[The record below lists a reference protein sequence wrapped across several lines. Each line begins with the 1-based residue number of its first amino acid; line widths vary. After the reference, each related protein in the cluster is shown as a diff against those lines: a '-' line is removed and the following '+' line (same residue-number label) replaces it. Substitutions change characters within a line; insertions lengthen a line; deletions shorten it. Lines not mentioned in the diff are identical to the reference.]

1 MKNEDIKYNKFI
13 SKYNQFQEEIQK
25 TNQFLIQ
32 IQSFFNQQIKQIDS
46 LTKKL
51 NEQNK
56 YLINEEKINNKDYI
70 YVIIKLINET
80 FESMMNLDKRI
91 IMELLTNLTK
101 LIDNIKKDNKK
112 YDSELETIYNQIQEE
127 KEKMGM
133 QKKLF
138 YDSTLEVEKNVLD
151 KLDSLYKKKDYSNE
165 FLNSLELSKEPK
177 INYINYKNSIE
188 KLNEKIKELNNK
200 EKFFLEQKENIYN
213 TLNEFTTNILNLFY
227 ENQYIKNN
235 LLSKNRTIIKEMII
249 SNNNSILKNKSKSNI
264 LNKYCLDLIEFET
277 FPSSID
283 FLNIENNKEFQI
295 SIYTIQLL
303 KEKIGD
309 IYPNFSIEKESKRN
323 DLREKIK
330 KLIYDTNNVI
340 LEEDKNELFDILM
353 DNEDNQRLFL
363 NLLNRLR
370 INGKYKRN
378 KEIIYLIGNYLNHI
392 LNSLS
397 INKNYDMAKTCI
409 ILSQTF
415 FYENDK
421 KEKLYSFEFIKDN
434 KWIKKEEFWRNY
446 IDLIIIKEFMK
457 FQKNLKDININIFM
471 NNNISNKMAKKIEE
485 LLFAQLVPC
494 INTMLEFKID
504 KKIIIS
510 LVEEFTHKYNYLKQ
524 TNLNTIY
531 NLISNNKIEI
541 KKIKDKNKKKQSS
554 DNINDNDNKNIKKES
569 INQIKDNKKITNE
582 KKVEEDKINIS
593 KEKDKQEIINTE
605 SNEKKEEELNKK
617 TESNKINTIIIS
629 NEKDIE
635 DNINL
640 ELKENNEKKNTL
652 IESNKI
658 NIANEKDKQ
667 DNINNE
673 SNEKKEEEQS
683 KKVELNEIIISNE
696 KEKGLD
702 NIFTE
707 SIGKKEQ

>member
-70 YVIIKLINET
+70 YIVIKLINET

-127 KEKMGM
+127 KEKMGI

-264 LNKYCLDLIEFET
+264 LNKYCLDLT
-277 FPSSID
+277 FFRLIDRKYMKGIRLPS
-283 FLNIENNKEFQI
+283 FLNKNNQKSSAI
-295 SIYTIQLL
+295 NI
-303 KEKIGD
+303 
-309 IYPNFSIEKESKRN
+309 NFTQK
-323 DLREKIK
+323 DP
-330 KLIYDTNNVI
+330 
-340 LEEDKNELFDILM
+340 LFDIS
-353 DNEDNQRLFL
+353 NYYHNNHNPSQTGSNFYQRKQIKGLNID
-363 NLLNRLR
+363 NLLSEKRNLNNNFIRKKEPENQNKNRKSMRRDPNNNKKRSNYTNTHHSCPKYESSSPEYDNFCNEALQAHNNYR
-370 INGKYKRN
+370 KIHHTEPLKLNRELCKIAQNYSEHLANVGRLQHSDNNYHNDAMGENLYCCFGKDPTGSSVTSSWYSEIKNYNYSGDWSNGTGHFTQIVWKETKEVGFGKAKDQNGKTFVVANY
-378 KEIIYLIGNYLNHI
+378 YPAGNVLG
-392 LNSLS
+392 
-397 INKNYDMAKTCI
+397 
-409 ILSQTF
+409 F
-415 FYENDK
+415 F
-421 KEKLYSFEFIKDN
+421 
-434 KWIKKEEFWRNY
+434 
-446 IDLIIIKEFMK
+446 
-457 FQKNLKDININIFM
+457 
-471 NNNISNKMAKKIEE
+471 
-485 LLFAQLVPC
+485 
-494 INTMLEFKID
+494 
-504 KKIIIS
+504 
-510 LVEEFTHKYNYLKQ
+510 KYNVLRP
-524 TNLNTIY
+524 
-531 NLISNNKIEI
+531 
-541 KKIKDKNKKKQSS
+541 
-554 DNINDNDNKNIKKES
+554 
-569 INQIKDNKKITNE
+569 
-582 KKVEEDKINIS
+582 
-593 KEKDKQEIINTE
+593 
-605 SNEKKEEELNKK
+605 
-617 TESNKINTIIIS
+617 
-629 NEKDIE
+629 
-635 DNINL
+635 
-640 ELKENNEKKNTL
+640 
-652 IESNKI
+652 
-658 NIANEKDKQ
+658 
-667 DNINNE
+667 
-673 SNEKKEEEQS
+673 
-683 KKVELNEIIISNE
+683 
-696 KEKGLD
+696 
-702 NIFTE
+702 
-707 SIGKKEQ
+707 